1 MCVSETSELTERQLT
16 AQTENGMVGGE
27 TGIKISKLCAG
38 HATKIVLEDGSTEPV
53 WAHWDGEKAN
63 GQSPETKHF
72 QTCSN

>member
-1 MCVSETSELTERQLT
+1 MCVSETSKLIKRQLSV
-16 AQTENGMVGGE
+16 QTENTMVGGE
-27 TGIKISKLCAG
+27 AGIKISKLCAG
-38 HATKIVLEDGSTEPV
+38 HATKNVLEDGSTEPL